1 MLYLKSFC
9 FNPFQQ
15 NTYLIYTETGSAW
28 IIDPGNHS
36 ASENQV
42 LKTFIEEKKL
52 TLKRLLLTHAHIDHV
67 LGNKFIFDS
76 FGLLPEMHQE
86 DLFFIER
93 MPQSAAMY
101 GISCDPSPAPK
112 QFIKEGDRLKLDDYL
127 FEVIYTPGHSPG
139 SISFYNQEN
148 KLLIAGDVLFRG
160 SIGRSDLP
168 KGDHATLISS
178 IVEKI
183 LVLGDDIKVYSGHG
197 PATTTGFERLNN
209 PFLND
214 LN

>member
-15 NTYLIYTETGSAW
+15 NTYLVYTDSGSAW
-28 IIDPGNHS
+28 IIDPGNYS
-36 ASENQV
+36 SSENEE
-42 LKTFIEEKKL
+42 LKNFIENKKL
-52 TLKRLLLTHAHIDHV
+52 KLQRLLLTHAHIDHV
-67 LGNKFIFDS
+67 LGNQFIFDH

-101 GISCDPSPAPK
+101 GISCEPSPLPVK
-112 QFIKEGDRLKLDDYL
+112 YLNEKDTLLLDDYN
-127 FEVIYTPGHSPG
+127 FEILHTPGHSPG
-139 SISFYNQEN
+139 SISFYNQPN
-148 KLLIAGDVLFRG
+148 KLLIAGDVLFKG
-160 SIGRSDLP
+160 SIGRTDLP
-168 KGDHATLISS
+168 KGDHETLLKS
-178 IVEKI
+178 IDEKI

-197 PATTTGFERLNN
+197 EPTTTGFEKLHN
-209 PFLND
+209 PFLRD